1 MLAFI
6 VETTKPPA
14 YPFIIKTVKE
24 RSQDTNIRKSSNR
37 FEHPEAQS
45 TTDPQPSGTSAP
57 PLLR

>member
-24 RSQDTNIRKSSNR
+24 RSEDTKIRNKLKS
-37 FEHPEAQS
+37 
-45 TTDPQPSGTSAP
+45 
-57 PLLR
+57 L

>member
-14 YPFIIKTVKE
+14 YPFIIINVKE
-24 RSQDTNIRKSSNR
+24 RSQTTKTRNSSNR

-45 TTDPQPSGTSAP
+45 
-57 PLLR
+57 

>member
-24 RSQDTNIRKSSNR
+24 RRSDTKTRNKLKS
-37 FEHPEAQS
+37 
-45 TTDPQPSGTSAP
+45 
-57 PLLR
+57 L